1 MLTSGFQRPTRWS
14 PTRKVAPLAG
24 SCGIELGIVVV
35 GRGVEVERDEA
46 MAVATVH
53 LELAPVEV
61 VGVPITAFGDFH
73 HAIGGHGG
81 NGGLDGFEVRRGRKR
96 EIRQARWEGLLGL
109 CEGPATGPN
118 GLSQSADT
126 VANKAKETPG
136 GGAKAGQKM

>member
-14 PTRKVAPLAG
+14 PTRMVAPLAG

-53 LELAPVEV
+53 LEFAPVEV
-61 VGVPITAFGDFH
+61 IGVSITAFGDFH
-73 HAIGGHGG
+73 HAISGHGG

-96 EIRQARWEGLLGL
+96 EIRQARWECLLGL
-109 CEGPATGPN
+109 REESVTGPN

-126 VANKAKETPG
+126 VANKAKETTG
-136 GGAKAGQKM
+136 GSAKAGQKV